1 MHSLL
6 PRGLGGFTGSL
17 SGLSAVL
24 VVGELDL
31 ERGKRLDQREREREG
46 ERKKEKRERERKN
59 EKEKERER
67 EEIPGSIHRTGI
79 QRPCYI
85 Q

>member
-31 ERGKRLDQREREREG
+31 ERGKRLDQRERERRREK
-46 ERKKEKRERERKN
+46 EREKRERE
-59 EKEKERER
+59 KE
-67 EEIPGSIHRTGI
+67 
-79 QRPCYI
+79 
-85 Q
+85 